1 MIVERFQFGGGESF
15 SARPRTARALRRGL
29 RSALGIGLVLLCMLK
44 GGPGWSQSHVP
55 FADRGTGQK
64 VALVAGAGACSVLYT
79 PAKAIYATGGA
90 IAGSLVFLMSAGQSS
105 AAAGRIFDRTG
116 RGDWYVHPDHLTG
129 VRPLH
134 FRGETVGPPGTAW

>member
-1 MIVERFQFGGGESF
+1 MGKGLIFLGCEALGA
-15 SARPRTARALRRGL
+15 ARPGAVTVARS
-29 RSALGIGLVLLCMLK
+29 RSSVGAGIVLGLLCLVRVA
-44 GGPGWSQSHVP
+44 PAWSQSHVP

-64 VALVAGAGACSVLYT
+64 IALVAGATACSVVYT

-90 IAGSLVFLMSAGQSS
+90 LVGSMVFLMSAGQSS

-134 FRGETVGPPGTAW
+134 FRGETVGPPGASW